1 MERRAVGL
9 LRRQGVAHGW
19 KREGNV
25 LATNKDMMAA
35 ARKGAYAVGAF
46 NINNMEFLQAITGAA
61 EELGSPAIIA
71 LSEGA
76 IVYAGFRNIVS
87 MVRHAAEEKKVPI
100 SLHLDHGK
108 NMDVIAACIDGGFT
122 SVMIDG
128 SALPFEENVAVTA
141 KVVEKA
147 RPKGVSVEGEL
158 GKLAGIEDNV
168 SVAERDALFTDPEQ
182 AGEFVKRTGVDAL
195 AIAVGTSHGAYKFK
209 GEARL
214 AFDRISEIASRVSAL
229 LVLHGASG
237 VKQENV
243 DLANKHGAA
252 IKGAK
257 GVPDE
262 AIVEAIRRG
271 ICKVNIDTDMR
282 IAFDAYVRKA
292 LSEKPEEIDPRKIL
306 GPGRDAVA
314 AVVREKIRLFGSE
327 GKAG

>member
-1 MERRAVGL
+1 
-9 LRRQGVAHGW
+9 
-19 KREGNV
+19 V
-25 LATNKDMMAA
+25 LATNKELMAA
-35 ARKGAYAVGAF
+35 ARQGKYAVGAF
-46 NINNMEFLQAITGAA
+46 NINNLEFLQAITGAA

-76 IVYAGFRNIVS
+76 IKYAGFRNIVS
-87 MVRHAAEEKKVPI
+87 MVRLIAEEKKVPI

-108 NMDVIAACIDGGFT
+108 DMDIIAKCIEGGFT

-128 SALPFEENVAVTA
+128 SALPFEENIAVTA
-141 KVVEKA
+141 KVVEMA

-168 SVAERDALFTDPEQ
+168 SVAERDAMLTDPAQ
-182 AGEFVKRTGVDAL
+182 AEDFVKRTGVDAL

-209 GEARL
+209 GDANL
-214 AFDRISEIASRVSAL
+214 ALDRISEIASRVKAL

-243 DLANKHGAA
+243 DLANKFGAA

-257 GVPDE
+257 GVPDT

-271 ICKVNIDTDMR
+271 ISKVNIDTDMR
-282 IAFDAYVRKA
+282 IAFTAYVRKA
-292 LSEKPEEIDPRKIL
+292 LSEKPEEIDPRKVL
-306 GPGRDAVA
+306 GPGRDAIA
-314 AVVREKIRLFGSE
+314 AVVREKVRLFGSE
-327 GKAG
+327 GKAR

>member
-1 MERRAVGL
+1 
-9 LRRQGVAHGW
+9 
-19 KREGNV
+19 V
-25 LATNKDMMAA
+25 LATNKELMAA
-35 ARKGAYAVGAF
+35 ARKGTYAVGAF
-46 NINNMEFLQAITGAA
+46 NINNMEWLQAVTGAA

-76 IVYAGFRNIVS
+76 IKYAGFRNIVS
-87 MVRHAAEEKKVPI
+87 MARLAAEEKKVPI

-108 NMDVIAACIDGGFT
+108 DRELIARCIEGGFT

-128 SALPFEENVAVTA
+128 SALPFDENVAVTA
-141 KVVEKA
+141 EVVEKA

-168 SVAERDALFTDPEQ
+168 SIAERDAMLTDPAQ
-182 AGEFVKRTGVDAL
+182 AEEFVKRTGVDAL

-209 GEARL
+209 GDATL
-214 AFDRISEIASRVSAL
+214 ALDRISEIASRVNAL

-237 VKQENV
+237 VKRENV
-243 DLANKHGAA
+243 DLANKFGAA

-257 GVPDE
+257 GVPDA

-282 IAFDAYVRKA
+282 IAFAAYVRKA
-292 LSEKPEEIDPRKIL
+292 MAEKPEELDPRKVL
-306 GPGRDAVA
+306 GPGRDAIA
-314 AVVREKIRLFGSE
+314 AVVREKIELFGSA
-327 GKAG
+327 GKAR

>member
-1 MERRAVGL
+1 M
-9 LRRQGVAHGW
+9 
-19 KREGNV
+19 
-25 LATNKDMMAA
+25 LATNKELMSA
-35 ARKGAYAVGAF
+35 ARTGRYAVGAF

-61 EELGSPAIIA
+61 EELESPAIIA

-76 IVYAGFRNIVS
+76 IKYAGFKNIVS
-87 MVRHAAEEKKVPI
+87 MVRLTAAEKKAPI

-108 NMDVIAACIDGGFT
+108 DMDVIAKCIEGGFT

-128 SALPFEENVAVTA
+128 SALPFEENIAVTA
-141 KVVEKA
+141 KVVAMA

-168 SVAERDALFTDPEQ
+168 SVAERDAALTDPAQ
-182 AGEFVKRTGVDAL
+182 AEEFVRRTGVDAL

-209 GEARL
+209 GDANL
-214 AFDRISEIASRVSAL
+214 ALDRISEIASRVNAL

-243 DLANKHGAA
+243 DVANKFGAA

-257 GVPDE
+257 GVPDT

-271 ICKVNIDTDMR
+271 ITKVNIDTDMR
-282 IAFDAYVRKA
+282 IAFTAFVRKA
-292 LSEKPEEIDPRKIL
+292 LAEKPEEIDPRKVL
-306 GPGRDAVA
+306 GPGRDAIA
-314 AVVREKIRLFGSE
+314 AVVREKIKLFGSV
-327 GKAG
+327 GKAR

>member
-1 MERRAVGL
+1 VNIAL
-9 LRRQGVAHGW
+9 LFEVNTGATA
-19 KREGNV
+19 REGTV
-25 LATNKDMMAA
+25 LATNKDLMAA
-35 ARKGAYAVGAF
+35 ARKGKYAVGAF

-61 EELGSPAIIA
+61 EELGSPVIIA

-76 IVYAGFRNIVS
+76 IKYAGFKGIVS
-87 MVRHAAEEKKVPI
+87 MVREAAEERKVPI

-108 NMDVIAACIDGGFT
+108 DMDVIWKCIDGGFT

-128 SALPFEENVAVTA
+128 SALPFEDNIAVTA

-147 RPKGVSVEGEL
+147 RPKGISVEGEL

-168 SVAERDALFTDPEQ
+168 SVAERDAMLTDPAQ
-182 AGEFVKRTGVDAL
+182 AEEFVKRTGVDAL

-214 AFDRISEIASRVSAL
+214 ALERVSEIASRVSTL

-243 DLANKHGAA
+243 ELANKFGAA

-271 ICKVNIDTDMR
+271 ITKVNIDTDMR
-282 IAFDAYVRKA
+282 IAFTAYVRKA
-292 LSEKPEEIDPRKIL
+292 MAEKPEEIDPRKIL
-306 GPGRDAVA
+306 GPGRDAIA
-314 AVVREKIRLFGSE
+314 AVVREKMKLFGSA
-327 GKAG
+327 GKAK

>member
-1 MERRAVGL
+1 MPYFFEDTGFVERDGI
-9 LRRQGVAHGW
+9 
-19 KREGNV
+19 V
-25 LATNKDMMAA
+25 LATNRELMSA
-35 ARKGAYAVGAF
+35 ARSGKYAVGAF
-46 NINNMEFLQAITGAA
+46 NINNLEFLQAITGAA

-76 IVYAGFRNIVS
+76 IKYAGFTNIVA
-87 MVRHAAEEKKVPI
+87 MVRLAAEQRKVPI

-108 NMDVIAACIDGGFT
+108 DMDVIAKCIEGGFT

-141 KVVEKA
+141 RVVAMAE
-147 RPKGVSVEGEL
+147 PKGVSVEGEL

-168 SVAERDALFTDPEQ
+168 SVAERDAALTDPAQ
-182 AGEFVKRTGVDAL
+182 AEEFVKRTGVDAL

-209 GEARL
+209 GDANL
-214 AFDRISEIASRVSAL
+214 AFDRISEIASRVNAL

-243 DLANKHGAA
+243 DVANKFGAA

-257 GVPDE
+257 GVPDA

-271 ICKVNIDTDMR
+271 ITKVNIDTDMR
-282 IAFDAYVRKA
+282 IAFTAFVRKA
-292 LSEKPEEIDPRKIL
+292 LAEKPEEIDPRKVL
-306 GPGRDAVA
+306 GPGRDAIA
-314 AVVREKIRLFGSE
+314 AVVREKIKLFGSVSR
-327 GKAG
+327 AG

>member
-1 MERRAVGL
+1 M
-9 LRRQGVAHGW
+9 
-19 KREGNV
+19 
-25 LATNKDMMAA
+25 LATNRELLKA
-35 ARKGAYAVGAF
+35 ARQGAYAIGAF

-61 EELGSPAIIA
+61 EELGSPVIIA

-76 IVYAGFRNIVS
+76 IKYAGFRGIVS
-87 MVRHAAEEKKVPI
+87 MVRLAAEEKRVPV

-108 NMDVIAACIDGGFT
+108 DLEAITKCIEGGFT

-128 SALPFEENVAVTA
+128 SALPFEENIAVTA
-141 KVVEKA
+141 RVVEKA

-168 SVAERDALFTDPEQ
+168 SVAERDAMLTDPAQ
-182 AGEFVKRTGVDAL
+182 AEEFVKRTGVDAL

-209 GEARL
+209 GEANL
-214 AFDRISEIASRVSAL
+214 ALDRISEIASRVKAL

-243 DLANKHGAA
+243 DIANKFGAA

-257 GVPDE
+257 GVPDS

-271 ICKVNIDTDMR
+271 ISKVNIDTDMR
-282 IAFDAYVRKA
+282 IAFTAYVRKA
-292 LSEKPEEIDPRKIL
+292 MAEKPEEIDPRKVL
-306 GPGRDAVA
+306 GPGRDAIA
-314 AVVREKIRLFGSE
+314 AVVREKIKLFGSE
-327 GKAG
+327 GKAR

>member
-1 MERRAVGL
+1 MLV
-9 LRRQGVAHGW
+9 
-19 KREGNV
+19 
-25 LATNKDMMAA
+25 TNKELMSA
-35 ARKGAYAVGAF
+35 ARKGKYAVGAF

-76 IVYAGFRNIVS
+76 IKYAGFRNIVS
-87 MVRHAAEEKKVPI
+87 MVRLTAEEKKVPI

-108 NMDVIAACIDGGFT
+108 DMDVIVKCIEGGFT

-128 SALPFEENVAVTA
+128 SALPFEENIAVTRA
-141 KVVEKA
+141 VVEKA

-168 SVAERDALFTDPEQ
+168 SVAERDAMLTDPAQ
-182 AGEFVKRTGVDAL
+182 AAEFVKRTGVDAL

-209 GEARL
+209 GEANL
-214 AFDRISEIASRVSAL
+214 ALDRISEIASRVSTL

-243 DLANKHGAA
+243 DLANKFGAA

-257 GVPDE
+257 GVPDA
-262 AIVEAIRRG
+262 AIIEAIRRG
-271 ICKVNIDTDMR
+271 ITKVNIDTDMR
-282 IAFDAYVRKA
+282 IAFTAYVRKA
-292 LSEKPEEIDPRKIL
+292 LAEKPEEIDPRKVL
-306 GPGRDAVA
+306 GPGRDAIA
-314 AVVREKIRLFGSE
+314 AVVREKVKLFGSE
-327 GKAG
+327 GKAR

>member
-1 MERRAVGL
+1 
-9 LRRQGVAHGW
+9 
-19 KREGNV
+19 
-25 LATNKDMMAA
+25 MAA

-46 NINNMEFLQAITGAA
+46 NINNLEFLQAITGAA

-76 IVYAGFRNIVS
+76 IKYAGFRNIVS
-87 MVRHAAEEKKVPI
+87 MVRLIAEEKKVPI

-108 NMDVIAACIDGGFT
+108 DMDIITKCIEGGFT

-128 SALPFEENVAVTA
+128 SSLPFEENIAVTA
-141 KVVEKA
+141 KVVEMA

-168 SVAERDALFTDPEQ
+168 SVAERDAALTDPAQ
-182 AGEFVKRTGVDAL
+182 AEEFVKRTGVDAL

-209 GEARL
+209 GAANL
-214 AFDRISEIASRVSAL
+214 ALDRISEIASRVNAL

-243 DLANKHGAA
+243 DLANKFGAA

-282 IAFDAYVRKA
+282 IAFAAYVRKA
-292 LSEKPEEIDPRKIL
+292 LSEKPEEIDPRKVL
-306 GPGRDAVA
+306 GPGREAIAAVA
-314 AVVREKIRLFGSE
+314 REKIKLFGSA
-327 GKAG
+327 GKAR

>member
-1 MERRAVGL
+1 MLVTNKEL
-9 LRRQGVAHGW
+9 LRAARQG
-19 KREGNV
+19 K
-25 LATNKDMMAA
+25 
-35 ARKGAYAVGAF
+35 YAVGAF

-61 EELGSPAIIA
+61 EELASPAIIA

-76 IVYAGFRNIVS
+76 IKYAGFRNIVE
-87 MVRHAAEEKKVPI
+87 MVTLAAKERAAPI

-108 NMDVIAACIDGGFT
+108 DMDLIARCIEEGFT

-141 KVVEKA
+141 AIVQKA
-147 RPKGVSVEGEL
+147 RSKGVSVEGEL

-168 SVAERDALFTDPEQ
+168 SVAEREAILTDPAQ
-182 AGEFVKRTGVDAL
+182 AAEFVKRTGVDAL

-214 AFDRISEIASRVSAL
+214 AIDRISEIAARVPTL

-243 DLANKHGAA
+243 DIANKYGAA

-257 GVPDE
+257 GVPDD

-271 ICKVNIDTDMR
+271 ISKVNIDTDMR
-282 IAFDAYVRKA
+282 IAFTAYVRKA
-292 LSEKPEEIDPRKIL
+292 LAEKPEEIDPRKVL
-306 GPGRDAVA
+306 GPGRDAIA
-314 AVVREKIRLFGSE
+314 AVVREKMKLFGSA
-327 GKAG
+327 GKAK

>member
-1 MERRAVGL
+1 M
-9 LRRQGVAHGW
+9 
-19 KREGNV
+19 
-25 LATNKDMMAA
+25 LATNKELMAA
-35 ARKGAYAVGAF
+35 ARQGKYAVGAF
-46 NINNMEFLQAITGAA
+46 NINNLEFLQAITGAA

-76 IVYAGFRNIVS
+76 IKYAGFRNIVS
-87 MVRHAAEEKKVPI
+87 MVRLIAEEKKVPI

-108 NMDVIAACIDGGFT
+108 DMDIIAKCIEGGFT

-128 SALPFEENVAVTA
+128 SALPFEENIAVTA
-141 KVVEKA
+141 KVVEMA
-147 RPKGVSVEGEL
+147 RPKGVSIEGEL

-168 SVAERDALFTDPEQ
+168 SVAERDAMLTDPAQ
-182 AGEFVKRTGVDAL
+182 AEEFVKRTGVDAL

-209 GEARL
+209 GDANL
-214 AFDRISEIASRVSAL
+214 ALDRISEIASRVKAL

-243 DLANKHGAA
+243 DLANKFGAA

-257 GVPDE
+257 GVPDT

-271 ICKVNIDTDMR
+271 ISKVNIDTDMR
-282 IAFDAYVRKA
+282 IAFTAYVRKA
-292 LSEKPEEIDPRKIL
+292 LSEKPEEIDPRKVL
-306 GPGRDAVA
+306 GPGRDAIA

-327 GKAG
+327 GKAR

>member
-1 MERRAVGL
+1 LASGIEVT
-9 LRRQGVAHGW
+9 
-19 KREGNV
+19 REEKV
-25 LATNKDMMAA
+25 LATNKELLGA

-61 EELGSPAIIA
+61 EELASPAIIA
-71 LSEGA
+71 ISEGA
-76 IVYAGFRNIVS
+76 IKYAGFRNIVQ
-87 MVRHAAEEKKVPI
+87 MVRLAAEEKKVPI

-108 NMDVIAACIDGGFT
+108 DMDVITTCIEGGFT

-128 SALPFEENVAVTA
+128 SALPFEENVAVTS
-141 KVVEKA
+141 KVVKLA

-168 SVAERDALFTDPEQ
+168 SVAARDAMLTDPAQ
-182 AGEFVKRTGVDAL
+182 AAEFAERTGIDAL

-209 GEARL
+209 GEANL
-214 AFDRISEIASRVSAL
+214 ALDRISEIASRVPTL

-243 DLANKHGAA
+243 ELANKYGAS

-257 GVPDE
+257 GVPDA

-271 ICKVNIDTDMR
+271 ISKVNIDTDMR
-282 IAFDAYVRKA
+282 IAFTAYVRKA
-292 LSEKPEEIDPRKIL
+292 LADKPDEIDPRNIL
-306 GPGRDAVA
+306 GPARNAIA
-314 AVVREKIRLFGSE
+314 EVVREKIKLFGSE
-327 GKAG
+327 GKAR

>member
-1 MERRAVGL
+1 VLVTNKEL
-9 LRRQGVAHGW
+9 LRAARQG
-19 KREGNV
+19 K
-25 LATNKDMMAA
+25 
-35 ARKGAYAVGAF
+35 YAVGAF

-61 EELGSPAIIA
+61 EELASPAIIA

-76 IVYAGFRNIVS
+76 IKYAGFRNIVE
-87 MVRHAAEEKKVPI
+87 MVTLAAKERTVPI

-108 NMDVIAACIDGGFT
+108 DMDLIAKCIEGGFT

-141 KVVEKA
+141 AVVEKA

-168 SVAERDALFTDPEQ
+168 SVAERDAILTDPAQ
-182 AGEFVKRTGVDAL
+182 AAEFVKRTGVDAL

-209 GEARL
+209 GDARL
-214 AFDRISEIASRVSAL
+214 ALDRISDIASRVPTL

-243 DLANKHGAA
+243 DIANRYGAA

-257 GVPDE
+257 GVPDD

-271 ICKVNIDTDMR
+271 ISKVNIDTDMR
-282 IAFDAYVRKA
+282 IAFTAYVRKA
-292 LSEKPEEIDPRKIL
+292 LAEKPEEIDPRKVL
-306 GPGRDAVA
+306 GPGRDAIA
-314 AVVREKIRLFGSE
+314 AVVREKMKLFGSA
-327 GKAG
+327 GKAR

>member
-1 MERRAVGL
+1 LPYFRENAWSI
-9 LRRQGVAHGW
+9 A
-19 KREGNV
+19 REGNV
-25 LATNKDMMAA
+25 LATNKELMAA
-35 ARKGAYAVGAF
+35 ARQGKYAVGAF
-46 NINNMEFLQAITGAA
+46 NINNLEFLQAITGAA

-76 IVYAGFRNIVS
+76 IKYAGFRNIVS
-87 MVRHAAEEKKVPI
+87 MVRLMAEEKKVPI

-108 NMDVIAACIDGGFT
+108 DMDVIAKCIEGGFT

-128 SALPFEENVAVTA
+128 SSLPFEENIAVTA
-141 KVVEKA
+141 KVVEMA
-147 RPKGVSVEGEL
+147 RPREISVEGEL

-168 SVAERDALFTDPEQ
+168 SVAERDAALTDPAQ
-182 AGEFVKRTGVDAL
+182 AEEFVKRTGVDAL

-209 GEARL
+209 GAANL
-214 AFDRISEIASRVSAL
+214 ALDRISEIASRVKAL

-243 DLANKHGAA
+243 DLANTFGAA

-262 AIVEAIRRG
+262 AIVEAVRRG

-282 IAFDAYVRKA
+282 IAFTAYVRKA
-292 LSEKPEEIDPRKIL
+292 LAEKPEEIDPRKVL
-306 GPGRDAVA
+306 GPGREAIAAVA
-314 AVVREKIRLFGSE
+314 REKIKLFGSA
-327 GKAG
+327 GKAR

>member
-1 MERRAVGL
+1 VNIAVLFRGY
-9 LRRQGVAHGW
+9 RIHS
-19 KREGNV
+19 KDGNV
-25 LATNKDMMAA
+25 LATNKELMAA
-35 ARKGAYAVGAF
+35 ARQGKYAVGAF
-46 NINNMEFLQAITGAA
+46 NISNMEWLQAVTGAA

-76 IVYAGFRNIVS
+76 IRYAGFRNIVS
-87 MVRHAAEEKKVPI
+87 MVRLAAEERKVPI

-108 NMDVIAACIDGGFT
+108 DMDIIAKCVEGGFT

-128 SALPFEENVAVTA
+128 SALPFEENIAVTA

-158 GKLAGIEDNV
+158 GKLAGIEDDV
-168 SVAERDALFTDPEQ
+168 SVAERDAMFTNPAE
-182 AGEFVKRTGVDAL
+182 AEEFVRRTGVDAL

-209 GEARL
+209 GEAHL
-214 AFDRISEIASRVSAL
+214 AFDRISEIASRAKAL

-243 DLANKHGAA
+243 DLANRFGAS
-252 IKGAK
+252 IKGAR
-257 GVPDE
+257 GVPDT

-282 IAFDAYVRKA
+282 IAFNAYVRKA
-292 LSEKPEEIDPRKIL
+292 LSEKPEEIDPRKVL
-306 GPGRDAVA
+306 GPGRDAIA
-314 AVVREKIRLFGSE
+314 AVAREKIKLFGSE